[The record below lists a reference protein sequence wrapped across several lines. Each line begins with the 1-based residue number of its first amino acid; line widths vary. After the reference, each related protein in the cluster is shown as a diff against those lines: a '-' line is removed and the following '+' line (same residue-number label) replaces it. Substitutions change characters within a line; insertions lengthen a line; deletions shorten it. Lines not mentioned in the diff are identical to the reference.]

1 MIRISD
7 IRIDGGTQSRT
18 EINEQTVAEYAE
30 AMADPNTVFPPVVV
44 YFDGQDYWLADGFH
58 RIAAWQRIGR
68 EEIPADIRDG
78 DRRMAILHSVASNS
92 AHGLRRTN
100 ADKRHA
106 VTILLEDPE
115 WGCWSDR
122 EIARQCAVDHKTVAK
137 VRADLTEDFPSDN
150 ARTYITKHGTEARMN
165 TANIGGSGQVS
176 EDAPEAEADADDAS
190 FEAFYEAVKEND
202 REVAAKEAASGDDPF
217 LAALDEAEQE
227 TDATET
233 DNSTDNPADTSA
245 ADIEKYAPQTDILQP
260 EEADSRPDMPDAD
273 TGPPTDDCQTEEP
286 VSEAEVKLRKEL
298 RKLTPDAIEDD
309 WISLKLQ
316 VAEQRKKIGDQR
328 FEIQE
333 LNARLKEFEDLEGG
347 RALGNAQRQRDTARF
362 RMKEHQANAARLQRR
377 VNFMKKEIKDL
388 KKQIG
393 VREEGD
399 AAPDAA

>member
-1 MIRISD
+1 MSSNQHASIEAPSQTDAAGALNVSRSAVQRARTIEQ
-7 IRIDGGTQSRT
+7 DGIP
-18 EINEQTVAEYAE
+18 ELAE
-30 AMADPNTVFPPVVV
+30 AVTQGDVSVS
-44 YFDGQDYWLADGFH
+44 
-58 RIAAWQRIGR
+58 AAA
-68 EEIPADIRDG
+68 E
-78 DRRMAILHSVASNS
+78 
-92 AHGLRRTN
+92 
-100 ADKRHA
+100 
-106 VTILLEDPE
+106 
-115 WGCWSDR
+115 
-122 EIARQCAVDHKTVAK
+122 VAK
-137 VRADLTEDFPSDN
+137 LPEDEQAEVVEAGPDAIKAKAAELRN
-150 ARTYITKHGTEARMN
+150 APK
-165 TANIGGSGQVS
+165 TA
-176 EDAPEAEADADDAS
+176 
-190 FEAFYEAVKEND
+190 
-202 REVAAKEAASGDDPF
+202 EVDSCDDPF
-217 LAALDEAEQE
+217 LAALDEAEK
-227 TDATET
+227 A
-233 DNSTDNPADTSA
+233 DNPADTSA

-309 WISLKLQ
+309 WIGLKLQ

-377 VNFMKKEIKDL
+377 VNFMKKEIKEL

-399 AAPDAA
+399 AAFNAA

>member
-78 DRRMAILHSVASNS
+78 DRRMAILYSVASNS

-165 TANIGGSGQVS
+165 TANIGGSGQTS
-176 EDAPEAEADADDAS
+176 EPEPEAGADADDSSSES
-190 FEAFYEAVKEND
+190 FYKAVQENEREA
-202 REVAAKEAASGDDPF
+202 AAKEDASDDDPF
-217 LAALDEAEQE
+217 LAALDEAEQA
-227 TDATET
+227 DAAG
-233 DNSTDNPADTSA
+233 ADVSD
-245 ADIEKYAPQTDILQP
+245 ADIGKTAPQTGESRPQEPETEPEALEQP
-260 EEADSRPDMPDAD
+260 ESE
-273 TGPPTDDCQTEEP
+273 
-286 VSEAEVKLRKEL
+286 SEAKLR
-298 RKLTPDAIEDD
+298 
-309 WISLKLQ
+309 WGG
-316 VAEQRKKIGDQR
+316 KKSIPRSIAVLYD
-328 FEIQE
+328 E
-333 LNARLKEFEDLEGG
+333 AC
-347 RALGNAQRQRDTARF
+347 
-362 RMKEHQANAARLQRR
+362 
-377 VNFMKKEIKDL
+377 
-388 KKQIG
+388 
-393 VREEGD
+393 
-399 AAPDAA
+399 